1 MDDTL
6 IIISGLFLV
15 SILLILTLPN
25 KKFDVIESEGYF
37 HDIKLTFNYIKNKK
51 ILLLFSKMFFVI
63 SFAMGIANNLDIF
76 IVTQRLGLDEKY
88 YQFFSGIAGIGV
100 IVGGGIY
107 LLVSKYL
114 NNIKIV
120 YLALGVFTLTVFFEG
135 YSQIPALTMI
145 LQFIDNI
152 LGGLLSGYIMATIT
166 KITDQEYLGKINGL
180 TSTLMYLGIMV
191 GTIVSGIIM
200 KYYFIVVAF
209 SIASIAFLICTIMIY
224 KGSKDELITD
234 V

>member
-1 MDDTL
+1 
-6 IIISGLFLV
+6 
-15 SILLILTLPN
+15 
-25 KKFDVIESEGYF
+25 
-37 HDIKLTFNYIKNKK
+37 
-51 ILLLFSKMFFVI
+51 
-63 SFAMGIANNLDIF
+63 MGIANNLDIF
-76 IVTQRLGLDEKY
+76 LVTQRLGLDEKY

-152 LGGLLSGYIMATIT
+152 LGGLLSGYIMAAIT
-166 KITDQEYLGKINGL
+166 KITDQEYL
-180 TSTLMYLGIMV
+180 
-191 GTIVSGIIM
+191 
-200 KYYFIVVAF
+200 
-209 SIASIAFLICTIMIY
+209 
-224 KGSKDELITD
+224 
-234 V
+234 